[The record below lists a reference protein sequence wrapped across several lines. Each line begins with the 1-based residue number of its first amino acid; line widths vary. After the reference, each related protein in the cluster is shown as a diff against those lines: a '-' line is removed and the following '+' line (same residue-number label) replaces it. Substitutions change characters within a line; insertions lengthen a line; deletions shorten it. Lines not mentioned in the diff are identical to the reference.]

1 MKLEEF
7 LQQHSDSLEVC
18 LRERAYG
25 SSGRAEMIRDVM
37 GLANLPTNG
46 PRFIVLGAL
55 RNPEGEIFAPG
66 IDARA
71 RIEIDLC
78 ATLVRKYLE
87 PDLQIEVS
95 MGCIGDKTVA
105 VIRIDNCTDQPYMV
119 STELSQELKSGA
131 CWIREPGLFR
141 AARRA
146 DLDRMF
152 GLQSSP
158 DTTPTKKP
166 APAPVSAPIPAPA
179 PVTSQPVQLGFG
191 DDPTK
196 HSLHCKMP
204 DVSSPPSVIAASR
217 LQDQISVAKEVGE
230 SNVEDSMVAR
240 LVHVQQYGSE
250 SPYDERG
257 ISTLVENYN
266 AVSSQFLDEDAY
278 YYRETNALKLNFCVR
293 NFTQSLLEDV
303 SVVFTMPV
311 AEEFNVVEQL
321 CPKPGVP
328 HSSHESDL
336 LGYPRV
342 KFFSQGA
349 QVQQEVDI
357 LHPGEIRQ
365 LFETDLRI
373 ALSPDIAGKRI
384 ALRYTLHARGLTTPV
399 EGKLRLTLQ
408 S

>member
-1 MKLEEF
+1 M
-7 LQQHSDSLEVC
+7 
-18 LRERAYG
+18 
-25 SSGRAEMIRDVM
+25 
-37 GLANLPTNG
+37 
-46 PRFIVLGAL
+46 
-55 RNPEGEIFAPG
+55 
-66 IDARA
+66 
-71 RIEIDLC
+71 
-78 ATLVRKYLE
+78 
-87 PDLQIEVS
+87 
-95 MGCIGDKTVA
+95 
-105 VIRIDNCTDQPYMV
+105 
-119 STELSQELKSGA
+119 
-131 CWIREPGLFR
+131 
-141 AARRA
+141 
-146 DLDRMF
+146 
-152 GLQSSP
+152 
-158 DTTPTKKP
+158 
-166 APAPVSAPIPAPA
+166 
-179 PVTSQPVQLGFG
+179 
-191 DDPTK
+191 
-196 HSLHCKMP
+196 
-204 DVSSPPSVIAASR
+204 
-217 LQDQISVAKEVGE
+217 GE

-342 KFFSQGA
+342 NFFSQGA
-349 QVQQEVDI
+349 QVQQEVDT
-357 LHPGEIRQ
+357 LQPGEMRQ